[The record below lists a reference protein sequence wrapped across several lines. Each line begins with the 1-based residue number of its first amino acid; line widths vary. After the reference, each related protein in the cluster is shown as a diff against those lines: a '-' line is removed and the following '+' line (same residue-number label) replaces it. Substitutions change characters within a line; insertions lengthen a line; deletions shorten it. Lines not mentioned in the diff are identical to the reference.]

1 MCLNIISED
10 NFYIHIDVVLMYYF
24 SQDNTVTA
32 LVPEGSSE
40 EDAYLQYV
48 DWRPQSTDLIFVFE
62 NDIRMRRI
70 ESSNENDILL
80 TDSGVPG

>member
-1 MCLNIISED
+1 
-10 NFYIHIDVVLMYYF
+10 MYYF

-40 EDAYLQYV
+40 EDTYLQYV